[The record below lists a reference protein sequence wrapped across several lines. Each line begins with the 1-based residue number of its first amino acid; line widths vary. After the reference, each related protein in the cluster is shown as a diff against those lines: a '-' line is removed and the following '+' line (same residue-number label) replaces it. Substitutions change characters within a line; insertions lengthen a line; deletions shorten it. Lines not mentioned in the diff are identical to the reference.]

1 MNNTEELK
9 RQLKAALTEKPLDYG
24 RVLTLSSELAR
35 QDQENVRFSVDAS
48 HISRLGLE
56 LVAKK
61 ETAVAEL
68 VKNGYDADATEVT
81 LIFQNS
87 QHPGGTLEIRDN
99 GVGMTRQ
106 QLIDGFMRLSTPH
119 KIDQPQSERYKR
131 TRAGRKG
138 IGRFSAQRLGTQLTV
153 KTQQLDS
160 PVAFQITIHWED
172 FAENRELISISNRI
186 VTVDPKDQEA
196 GTTLIIDNL
205 REAWSE
211 AEIKRVYRY
220 VSELLQP
227 FPLSQNIIRK
237 TPDDPGFKAVFY
249 QQLAGENTVIAD
261 EETMIFKYAL
271 ADIAGQV
278 DNHGVASWSL
288 RSQRYHID
296 DTGQQIGLETNP
308 SQVLKAVFFKAYFFI
323 DHPDLLPKIV
333 RSQVRDILRKQG
345 GIKLYRNGIRV
356 PPYGEPYNDWLGLDA
371 RESLDRQT
379 PIPFRNNTFLGFV
392 EITDP
397 NGEHFQETSS
407 REGLIENEAFKELQ
421 TFIFRALTAAV
432 RRIWEARSTERLSKS
447 SASASAKTKE
457 PEPAKESHEIVKS
470 LETVVGNLDLGSPT
484 GEEIKERI
492 LKLGE
497 TSQTVLE
504 ENNMLRILASLGLTM
519 GEFTHEIRHPLTAM
533 VANLMRLKTYLANK
547 PEALNIC
554 AGITANLTSLQSYAR
569 YFDDAI
575 IANAHH
581 TLEVQELRDII
592 NAFESVIT
600 PELQRKQIEL
610 TKQILGYDLFT
621 RPMHRSE
628 WTSILFNLFT
638 NAVKAIK
645 RAKPKVGK
653 LLIRAGEAG
662 NRLFLEFADNGS
674 GIPEEYRDRIFNAF
688 FTTSA
693 PPSPYASETEQLTGS
708 GLGLKIVKDIVESA
722 GGEILLV
729 TPPDG
734 YVTCFRI
741 ELPKATQE
749 EIPEDAY

>member
-1 MNNTEELK
+1 MNHTEELK
-9 RQLKAALTEKPLDYG
+9 RQLQAALNEQPLDYG
-24 RVLTLSSELAR
+24 RVLTVSSELAR

-68 VKNGYDADATEVT
+68 VKNGYDADATEVK
-81 LIFQNS
+81 LIFKNS

-106 QLIDGFMRLSTPH
+106 QLIDGFMRLSTPY
-119 KIDQPQSERYKR
+119 KIDQPRSERYKR

-172 FAENRELISISNRI
+172 FAENCELISISNRI
-186 VTVDPKDQEA
+186 VTVDPKDQEE
-196 GTTLIIDNL
+196 GTTLVIDNL

-227 FPLSQNIIRK
+227 FPLSQNIISR

-296 DTGQQIGLETNP
+296 ETGQQIGLETNP
-308 SQVLKAVFFKAYFFI
+308 YQVLKAVFFKAYFFI
-323 DHPDLLPKIV
+323 DHPDLLPKTV
-333 RSQVRDILRKQG
+333 RSQVKEILRRQG

-356 PPYGEPYNDWLGLDA
+356 PPYGEQYNDWLGLDA
-371 RESLDRQT
+371 KESLDRAL
-379 PIPFRNNTFLGFV
+379 PPFRNNAFLGFV

-397 NGEHFQETSS
+397 SSEHFQETSS

-421 TFIFRALTAAV
+421 SFVFTALTAAV
-432 RRIWEARSTERLSKS
+432 RRVWEARSAERLSKLPTS
-447 SASASAKTKE
+447 PSDTQ
-457 PEPAKESHEIVKS
+457 EPAKVSRDIVKS
-470 LETVVGNLDLGSPT
+470 LTTVGSNLDVGSPV
-484 GEEIKERI
+484 GEKITERI
-492 LKLGE
+492 LQLGE
-497 TSQTVLE
+497 TSQALLE

-533 VANLMRLKTYLANK
+533 VANLMLLKTYLANK

-575 IANAHH
+575 IANAHR

-592 NAFESVIT
+592 NTFESVVT

-610 TKQILGYDLFT
+610 TKQIFGYDLFT
-621 RPMHRSE
+621 RPMHHSE

-638 NAVKAIK
+638 NSAKAIK
-645 RAKPKVGK
+645 RAKTKAGK
-653 LLIRAGEAG
+653 LLIRAGEV
-662 NRLFLEFADNGS
+662 NNQLFLEFADNGD

-693 PPSPYASETEQLTGS
+693 PPSPYASDTEQLTGS

-722 GGEILLV
+722 GGEIFLV

-734 YVTCFRI
+734 YVTGFRI
-741 ELPKATQE
+741 ELPKATKE